1 MGCTEGTS
9 PATLTQRWRL
19 VPGGADEHEGQKELG
34 RGGRGGF
41 GRFPATAIAAGG
53 AGGGS
58 VLSQRARPRMT
69 QGGWGALTFP
79 GPRGSGSAAQR
90 PLRPRSLLV
99 HARSVLKDTTETV
112 TASASGTSQPHR
124 PAARTRRVPTTCRRP
139 KQSGYVSQSQSH
151 QSVAPAAVTLELR
164 TPRLSRGR
172 LSKVPLRDC

>member
-34 RGGRGGF
+34 RGGF

-69 QGGWGALTFP
+69 QRGWGALTFP

-99 HARSVLKDTTETV
+99 HARSVLKDTTET
-112 TASASGTSQPHR
+112 GNRHR
-124 PAARTRRVPTTCRRP
+124 QRQRHWPAAPASRTHAPHAHHVPETEAVRLCL
-139 KQSGYVSQSQSH
+139 
-151 QSVAPAAVTLELR
+151 AVTVTPERGSCCRHFR
-164 TPRLSRGR
+164 TKDTEAFPGS
-172 LSKVPLRDC
+172 PF

>member
-19 VPGGADEHEGQKELG
+19 VPGGADEHEGQKEL
-34 RGGRGGF
+34 GRGGF

-79 GPRGSGSAAQR
+79 GLRGSGSAAQR

-112 TASASGTSQPHR
+112 TASATGQPHAR
-124 PAARTRRVPTTCRRP
+124 AACPPRAGDQSSQVMSCSHSHTRAWLLLP
-139 KQSGYVSQSQSH
+139 S
-151 QSVAPAAVTLELR
+151 L
-164 TPRLSRGR
+164 
-172 LSKVPLRDC
+172 

>member
-58 VLSQRARPRMT
+58 VLSQRARPQMT

-90 PLRPRSLLV
+90 PLGPRSLLV

-112 TASASGTSQPHR
+112 TASASGTGQPHAR
-124 PAARTRRVPTTCRRP
+124 AACPPHAGDRSSQVMSRSHSHTRAWLLLP
-139 KQSGYVSQSQSH
+139 S
-151 QSVAPAAVTLELR
+151 L
-164 TPRLSRGR
+164 
-172 LSKVPLRDC
+172 

>member
-19 VPGGADEHEGQKELG
+19 VPGGADTHEGQKEL
-34 RGGRGGF
+34 GRGGF

-112 TASASGTSQPHR
+112 TTSVSRTGQPHAR
-124 PAARTRRVPTTCRRP
+124 AACPPRAGDRSSQVMSRSHSHTRAWLLLP
-139 KQSGYVSQSQSH
+139 S
-151 QSVAPAAVTLELR
+151 L
-164 TPRLSRGR
+164 
-172 LSKVPLRDC
+172 